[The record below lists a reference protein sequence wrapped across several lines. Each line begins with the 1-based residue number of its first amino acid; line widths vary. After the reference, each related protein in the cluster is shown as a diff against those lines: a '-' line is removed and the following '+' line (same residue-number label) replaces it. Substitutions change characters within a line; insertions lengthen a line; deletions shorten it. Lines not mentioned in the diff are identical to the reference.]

1 MITYLVDCEVNGV
14 VLPAIEVASDTVN
27 ADLVLGC
34 DIVNHLLLLIDGPS
48 LSTELLAR
56 LPRGFGRVR

>member
-1 MITYLVDCEVNGV
+1 MITYLVDFEVNGV

-27 ADLVLGC
+27 ADLVLGR
-34 DIVNHLLLLIDGPS
+34 DIVNHLLLLIDGPG

-56 LPRGFGRVR
+56 HPRGFRRVR